1 MAKEKEFDKLPPQ
14 SIEAE
19 QSVLG
24 SLLLSKKAIIKI
36 ADLIKPEDFY
46 RDNHRFIYETM
57 LELFEKNEPIDVLT
71 VPRGLKQKI
80 YWKKSAVQAI

>member
-24 SLLLSKKAIIKI
+24 SLLLSKKAIVKI

-46 RDNHRFIYETM
+46 RDSHRFIYETM

-71 VPRGLKQKI
+71 PELDEQTRALFA
-80 YWKKSAVQAI
+80 SM